1 MPLTVGP
8 LGQAA
13 PAAATPT
20 TLYTTPVDKR
30 ASVKL
35 TVTNRSASG
44 DSITVWLI
52 PSGQTAANEYL
63 VSSGEV
69 VGGNTSFTSV
79 VWTLAAGDFLRAES
93 TGGNVT
99 FMVNGIEQDG

>member
-1 MPLTVGP
+1 MGGCPCASSAALTVLNGRLPKKP
-8 LGQAA
+8 LFALNG
-13 PAAATPT
+13 
-20 TLYTTPVDKR
+20 DGC
-30 ASVKL
+30 
-35 TVTNRSASG
+35 G